1 MKRDDITALF
11 PDATKEQIDKLM
23 AINGADINAAKGDL
37 DAVKNQLTTA
47 QGEIETL
54 KANSNADELEQA
66 RQLASSLQTEL
77 DGMKAKDALRQIRE
91 KVSKATKVPA
101 DLLTGETEEA
111 CTAQANSILE
121 FAKPTYPRVPDAGE
135 VTKPVSTGSNA
146 AWESFAA
153 QLNKK

>member
-1 MKRDDITALF
+1 MKREDITSIF
-11 PDATKEQIDKLM
+11 PEATKEQIDKLM
-23 AINGADINAAKGDL
+23 GINGNDINKAKSDTET
-37 DAVKNQLTTA
+37 LTTQLA
-47 QGEIETL
+47 AARSEIEPL
-54 KANSNADELEQA
+54 KANSNADELEQTK
-66 RQLASSLQTEL
+66 QLASSLQTEL

-135 VTKPVSTGSNA
+135 VGITPNSPTREK
-146 AWESFAA
+146 FADWA
-153 QLNKK
+153 KENL

>member
-1 MKRDDITALF
+1 MKREDITSIF
-11 PDATKEQIDKLM
+11 PEATKEQIDKLM
-23 AINGADINAAKGDL
+23 GINGNDINKAKADTET
-37 DAVKNQLTTA
+37 LTTQLA
-47 QGEIETL
+47 AARSEIETL
-54 KANSNADELEQA
+54 KANSNADELEQTK
-66 RQLASSLQTEL
+66 QLASSLQTEL

-135 VTKPVSTGSNA
+135 VGITPDSPTREK
-146 AWESFAA
+146 FADWA
-153 QLNKK
+153 KENL

>member
-1 MKRDDITALF
+1 MKREDITSIF
-11 PDATKEQIDKLM
+11 PEATKEQIDKLM
-23 AINGADINAAKGDL
+23 GINGNDINKAKADTET
-37 DAVKNQLTTA
+37 LTTQLA
-47 QGEIETL
+47 AARSEIETL
-54 KANSNADELEQA
+54 KANSNADELEQTK
-66 RQLASSLQTEL
+66 QLASSLQTEL

-121 FAKPTYPRVPDAGE
+121 FAKPTYPRVPDGGE
-135 VTKPVSTGSNA
+135 VTKPVSTGSDA

-153 QLNKK
+153 KINKQ

>member
-1 MKRDDITALF
+1 MKREDITSIF
-11 PDATKEQIDKLM
+11 PEATKEQIDKLM
-23 AINGADINAAKGDL
+23 GINGNDINKAKADTET
-37 DAVKNQLTTA
+37 LTTQLA
-47 QGEIETL
+47 AARSEIETL
-54 KANSNADELEQA
+54 KANSNADELEQTK
-66 RQLASSLQTEL
+66 QLASSLQTEL

-135 VTKPVSTGSNA
+135 VGITPNSPTREK
-146 AWESFAA
+146 FADWA
-153 QLNKK
+153 KENL

>member
-1 MKRDDITALF
+1 MKREDITSIF
-11 PDATKEQIDKLM
+11 PEATKEQIDKLM
-23 AINGADINAAKGDL
+23 GINGNDINKAKADTET
-37 DAVKNQLTTA
+37 LTTQLA
-47 QGEIETL
+47 AARSEIETL
-54 KANSNADELEQA
+54 KANSNADELEQTK
-66 RQLASSLQTEL
+66 QLASSLQTEL

-135 VTKPVSTGSNA
+135 VGISPNSPTREK
-146 AWESFAA
+146 FADCA
-153 QLNKK
+153 KENL

>member
-1 MKRDDITALF
+1 MKREDITSIF
-11 PDATKEQIDKLM
+11 PEATKEQIDKLM
-23 AINGADINAAKGDL
+23 GINGNDINKAKADTET
-37 DAVKNQLTTA
+37 LTTQLA
-47 QGEIETL
+47 AARSEIETL
-54 KANSNADELEQA
+54 KANSNADELEQTK
-66 RQLASSLQTEL
+66 QLASSLQTEL

-135 VTKPVSTGSNA
+135 VGISPNSPTREK
-146 AWESFAA
+146 FADWA
-153 QLNKK
+153 KENL

>member
-1 MKRDDITALF
+1 MKREDITSLF

-23 AINGADINAAKGDL
+23 GINGNDINKAKSDTES
-37 DAVKNQLTTA
+37 LTTQLA
-47 QGEIETL
+47 AARSEIETL

-77 DGMKAKDALRQIRE
+77 DGMKAAAALHQMRE
-91 KVSKATKVPA
+91 RVSEATKVPVK
-101 DLLTGETEEA
+101 LLTYETEEA
-111 CTAQANSILE
+111 CTEQANSILE

-135 VTKPVSTGSNA
+135 VTKPVATGSNA

>member
-1 MKRDDITALF
+1 MKREDITSLF

-23 AINGADINAAKGDL
+23 GINGNDINKAKSDTES
-37 DAVKNQLTTA
+37 LTTQLA
-47 QGEIETL
+47 AARSEIETL

-77 DGMKAKDALRQIRE
+77 DDMKAADVLRQMRE
-91 KVSKATKVPA
+91 RVSKATKVPVE
-101 DLLTGETEEA
+101 LLTGETEEA
-111 CTAQANSILE
+111 CTEQANSILE

-153 QLNKK
+153 QLSKK

>member
-1 MKRDDITALF
+1 MKREDITSIF
-11 PDATKEQIDKLM
+11 PEATKEQIDKLM
-23 AINGADINAAKGDL
+23 GINGNDINKAKADTET
-37 DAVKNQLTTA
+37 LTTQLA
-47 QGEIETL
+47 AARSEIETL
-54 KANSNADELEQA
+54 KANSNADELEQTK
-66 RQLASSLQTEL
+66 QLASSLQTEL

-135 VTKPVSTGSNA
+135 VGITPNSPTREK
-146 AWESFAA
+146 FAEWA
-153 QLNKK
+153 KENL